1 MNKTININLA
11 GTFFH
16 VDENAYGKLSR
27 YLDAIRK
34 SLSSDA
40 QTGDEIMRDIEA
52 RIAELF
58 SEKLESSTQVVTVK
72 ELDEVIAVMGQPE
85 DYMVDEEIFDDQP
98 QKTKSSSST
107 SGKKLYR
114 DLDDKFIGGVSAG
127 LAHYFGVDALWIRL
141 TWVALVLLGFG
152 TPILIYI
159 LLWILIPGAET
170 TAEKLRMT
178 GEPVN
183 ISNIE
188 KKFKEGYENVADQVK
203 NADYDKYGQKV
214 KKGASGFFDTLG
226 NILLVIFKIFVKFL
240 GILLIIISLSTLVGL
255 IVGLF
260 TVGTVDFWGAGEFTD
275 YISLVD
281 TSNAPIWLVSLMVL
295 FAVGIPFFVLFI
307 LGLKLLIDNLKSIG
321 TPAKISLLVVWIAS
335 IIGLGILGL
344 RQASET
350 AFEGDVKTSQ
360 TLPVKAGDTLNM
372 AMSFN
377 TQYEYSSRR
386 SGGLEIMYDEDDNKV
401 IYSNDIRLIV
411 RSTNDSVGKVTVE
424 RRAEGRNFQAARD
437 RARAIDHNYSYSDGQ
452 LTIDGYFTTDF
463 ANKYRD
469 QEMEIVV
476 YLPVGTILY
485 ADQNTYTFH
494 RNDSYYRDIL
504 NNGDEEQYLLIED
517 GSTSCLDCP
526 EGEDQEWRNVDED
539 DRYYDDDDGIIYFK
553 NDEGDWIKVEKR
565 PGRLEIRASDGDQII
580 VGKDREERRSRSER
594 QQESERT
601 IKADTIVLDSIN
613 NN

>member
-58 SEKLESSTQVVTVK
+58 SEKLESATQVVTTK

-85 DYMVDEEIFDDQP
+85 DYMVDEEIFDDRPSQARRS
-98 QKTKSSSST
+98 TST
-107 SGKKLYR
+107 SGKKLFR

-127 LAHYFGVDALWIRL
+127 LGHYFGVDALWIRL
-141 TWVALVLLGFG
+141 TWVVLVLLGFG

-260 TVGTVDFWGAGEFTD
+260 TVGTVDVWGAGEFTD

-307 LGLKLLIDNLKSIG
+307 LGLKLLVDNLKSIG
-321 TPAKISLLVVWIAS
+321 TPAKITLLVVWIAS

-350 AFEGDVKTSQ
+350 AFEGDLVTSE
-360 TLPVKAGDTLNM
+360 TLPVKAGDTLKM
-372 AMSFN
+372 AMRFD
-377 TQYEYSSRR
+377 TQYEYSGKRR
-386 SGGLEIMYDEDDNKV
+386 SGLEIMYNDNDEKV

-411 RSTNDSVGKVTVE
+411 RSTNDSVGKITVE
-424 RRAEGRNFQAARD
+424 RRAEGRNYQAARD
-437 RARAIDHNYSYSDGQ
+437 RARAIDHNYSLAGGN
-452 LTIDGYFTTDF
+452 LNIDGFFTTAF
-463 ANKYRD
+463 ENKYRD

-476 YLPVGTILY
+476 YLPVGTVLY

-517 GSTSCLDCP
+517 GSTTCLDCP
-526 EGEDQEWRNVDED
+526 EGEDNEWRSVDED

-565 PGRLEIRASDGDQII
+565 PGRLEIKASDGDQLILES
-580 VGKDREERRSRSER
+580 DSRKPLKRISR
-594 QQESERT
+594 
-601 IKADTIVLDSIN
+601 DSIDLDTLDN
-613 NN
+613 N